1 MYKTIILKDHLNHP
15 YYHWPVTLLTE
26 SVEFAAPAKPGY
38 WQLLDGEGNSVPF
51 QVTDM
56 ALADGLAVSAKL
68 HFVASLAPGEEKVYH
83 FVPAEAAPVADL
95 DTPFTFTK
103 EADGFA
109 VHYDGR
115 TMRGRVEADEIT
127 YEEVACGPVFAETK
141 ITCRQGSG
149 TRILWVRIIRQLPFW
164 ELREELTGFEDG
176 AAPMELFFEGFDFRR
191 RFSWERPVEKIDDYL
206 IGGKLPVTIE
216 PYENAVPWCQSKY
229 IAFSEENL
237 TAGLFIRDNLDW
249 KEDTYAIWGSHRSF
263 GITFYYENET
273 LRAVFPSKNC
283 ARRVAIAVYP
293 ESDPVTIRP
302 MWMRYA
308 WINLDKVRRWVLDW
322 EEPQNQYP
330 RFFDKKQGKPCVGGG
345 WHYKDGEMLTGEKM
359 GEIIDK
365 SSGTANDLENVGPV
379 SNREFSVWT
388 FVFDVTADE
397 MTPEQFRRAK
407 AFYAMMAYATQDE
420 NYMPTRNM
428 LAGHPNFLTDTIS
441 PSGFMAALFPN
452 HPEREMF
459 RQYFDDCITKNLKYH
474 IRPDVAAFRSIG
486 GRHTESLSTYA
497 QGNLRAIIHVG
508 TLLHKCGYK
517 SPLSSPNGA
526 KWLNWFANCLST
538 PIDGRRLFPQQGAH
552 CRVAEIPYAI
562 NEFAQL
568 IEEDFPEVAQRMY
581 AACTGS
587 PLVSFEIDKPEDD
600 PYWYLF
606 TPKTGGVPD
615 LKSEKFTGYGCIFR
629 EAVGTPEE
637 ISLHVQ
643 QLDRGPNYRWGCFE
657 NTGNGGIFYYAGGK
671 RYSFVGVED
680 VGDRNVGAEEGS
692 CGFSVQQGH
701 TFHNIGFHELTE
713 PMFTFPQI
721 KSIKLLADPKIAQ
734 YYKYRR
740 ASLVGK
746 DYAVLYDAVTHMRA
760 RGRFTWSVNAAEDY
774 PHIFQLL
781 PGTGF
786 TETGALTSVPTAN
799 YGVVEMKLSQQ
810 SKYRAYE
817 GNGNFL
823 TLVSHRPDMQA
834 KRTEFGAQVT
844 LPERTDFVFEDQA
857 RIRYAENGLI
867 FDGFSGLITRSA
879 DGFSGALLE
888 GTKIGCG
895 SFRAELSGKAGFNFA
910 PTAHGFSGKLQAE
923 ETVRFTVCGEML
935 ELEKGSYTWCFDGK
949 LTAERLPDPHF
960 DGLGGFV
967 RDTRRHEFGF
977 SGYDFWE
984 KEKILQYPE

>member
-1 MYKTIILKDHLNHP
+1 MYKTIVLKDHLNHP
-15 YYHWPVTLLTE
+15 YYNWPVTLLTE

-83 FVPAEAAPVADL
+83 FVPAEAAPVANL
-95 DTPFTFTK
+95 DTLFTFTK

-109 VHYDGR
+109 VHYNGR
-115 TMRGRVEADEIT
+115 TMRVRVEADEIT
-127 YEEVACGPVFAETK
+127 FEEVACGPVFAETR

-164 ELREELTGFEDG
+164 ELREELTGFEEG

-249 KEDTYAIWGSHRSF
+249 KEDTYDIWGSHRSF

-293 ESDPVTIRP
+293 EADPVTIRP

-330 RFFDKKQGKPCVGGG
+330 RFFDQQHGVPTLAEYYAQNGMPLNGSLMEGMINTRSATV
-345 WHYKDGEMLTGEKM
+345 
-359 GEIIDK
+359 
-365 SSGTANDLENVGPV
+365 NDLEDIGPV
-379 SNREFSVWT
+379 SNREFADWT
-388 FVFDVTADE
+388 VCFDVTAAE
-397 MTPEQFRRAK
+397 MTSAQYKRAK
-407 AFYAMMAYATQDE
+407 AFFAFMAYVTQDE
-420 NYMPTRNM
+420 NYTPTRNM
-428 LAGHPNFLTDTIS
+428 LAGHPNFLADTVAA
-441 PSGFMAALFPN
+441 SGYVAAMFPH

-459 RQYFDDCITKNLKYH
+459 RQYFDDCVAANLEYH
-474 IRPDVAAFRSIG
+474 IRPDVAAWHALG
-486 GRHTESLSTYA
+486 GRHTENLSCYS
-497 QGNLRAIIHVG
+497 QYNLRTVMH
-508 TLLHKCGYK
+508 TTMLLTKCGYR
-517 SPLSSPNGA
+517 SALSCPKGA
-526 KWLNWFANCLST
+526 KWLNWYLNTLSA
-538 PIDGRRLFPQQGAH
+538 PVEGRRMYPQQGAH
-552 CRVAEIPYAI
+552 CHDPEISYFL
-562 NEFAQL
+562 NGFAQVM
-568 IEEDFPEVAQRMY
+568 EADYPELAKNYY
-581 AACTGS
+581 AACKGS
-587 PLVSFEIDKPEDD
+587 PLINWIVHYYD
-600 PYWYLF
+600 PYRVFF
-606 TPKTGGVPD
+606 TPKFHD
-615 LKSEKFTGYGCIFR
+615 EICLKSEKFTGYGCILR
-629 EAVGTPEE
+629 EAVGTDAEV
-637 ISLHVQ
+637 SLHVQ

-657 NTGNGGIFYYAGGK
+657 NTGNGGIFYYAAGK
-671 RYSFVGVED
+671 RYSFVAIED
-680 VGDRNVGAEEGS
+680 TGDRNLGAEEGS
-692 CGFSVQQGH
+692 CGFCVQQGH

-713 PMFTFPQI
+713 PMFVFPQI
-721 KSIKLLADPKIAQ
+721 KSIKLLADPKIEQ

-984 KEKILQYPE
+984 KEEILQYPE

>member
-1 MYKTIILKDHLNHP
+1 MYKTIVLKDHLNHP
-15 YYHWPVTLLTE
+15 YYNWPVTLLTE
-26 SVEFAAPAKPGY
+26 PVEFAAPAKPGC

-56 ALADGLAVSAKL
+56 ALADGLAVSGKL

-83 FVPAEAAPVADL
+83 FGPAEAAPVADL

-127 YEEVACGPVFAETK
+127 FEEVACGPVFAETR

-308 WINLDKVRRWVLDW
+308 WINLDKVRRWILDW
-322 EEPQNQYP
+322 EEPQSQYP

-474 IRPDVAAFRSIG
+474 LRPDVAAFRSIG

-657 NTGNGGIFYYAGGK
+657 NTGNGGIFYYANGK

-760 RGRFTWSVNAAEDY
+760 RGCFTWAVNDLDEY
-774 PHIFQLL
+774 PAIFQLL
-781 PGTGF
+781 PNAPF
-786 TETGALTSVPTAN
+786 TEVGAVDGVQTAN
-799 YGVVEMKLSQQ
+799 YGVEKMDPTRR
-810 SKYRAYE
+810 SKYRKYE

-960 DGLGGFV
+960 DDLGGFV

-984 KEKILQYPE
+984 KEEILQYPE